1 MEERRA
7 FDLVL
12 KQHTDEEI
20 QRYEDLK
27 KDIKEIK
34 DTVNGL
40 VETWNQAKGVL
51 SFIKWVIGISGSL
64 GAFFIFLKD
73 HFK

>member
-12 KQHTDEEI
+12 KQHAEEEI

-27 KDIKEIK
+27 KDIKELK

-40 VETWNQAKGVL
+40 VDTWNQAKGVL

-64 GAFFIFLKD
+64 TAFFIFIKD

>member
-12 KQHTDEEI
+12 KQHTEEEI

-27 KDIKEIK
+27 KDIKELK

-40 VETWNQAKGVL
+40 VDTWNQARGVL

-64 GAFFIFLKD
+64 AAFIIFLKD

>member
-1 MEERRA
+1 M
-7 FDLVL
+7 VL
-12 KQHTDEEI
+12 KQHTEEEI

-27 KDIKEIK
+27 KDIKELK

-40 VETWNQAKGVL
+40 VDTWNQARGVL
-51 SFIKWVIGISGSL
+51 SFIKWMIGISGSL
-64 GAFFIFLKD
+64 AAFIIFLKD

>member
-12 KQHTDEEI
+12 KQHTDDEI

-27 KDIKEIK
+27 QDIKELK
-34 DTVNGL
+34 ETVSQL
-40 VETWNQAKGVL
+40 ADAWNQARGVV
-51 SFIKWVIGISGSL
+51 SFVKWFLGISGSL
-64 GAFFIFLKD
+64 AAFVIFLKD